1 MTRWMPPLGSGGRV
15 AVARRS
21 DKLVLRILTR
31 AQPTGVEAGNVE
43 WLDFAKQDGAEGDED
58 AFRKWKRE
66 KEEEEKGKAEQPPQA
81 SSGGAEEGSVLNLT
95 SQSESDQKRREKEF
109 ASILQVNAFFFLPVT
124 EFAP

>member
-1 MTRWMPPLGSGGRV
+1 
-15 AVARRS
+15 
-21 DKLVLRILTR
+21 
-31 AQPTGVEAGNVE
+31 VE